1 MPQTS
6 LLPPVTAVRMV
17 WARAGAFSND
27 PDSKLSAALTEA
39 ALKELRDR
47 AEKEEPR
54 EKDYIL
60 SAIATMDAALRN
72 LDIIQKGREL
82 NFQENERLR
91 QAYLDSVAENIT
103 FGNKAGDFLKSLPT
117 VTIGGAG
124 SVTLAASLQSSLKLS
139 DLQLW
144 GLGLAAAAL
153 GYLVHLGAVRLMRR
167 RTQMLYVIQDYE
179 RGLYYNQY
187 VTRAAT
193 VLTSLYLDVD
203 RIHKNVF
210 GQSYP
215 VETEA
220 QGIVGEMLKG
230 IRPTFCRYAQARE
243 RAKSRARTLAA
254 VRDRRRCAGKLPS
267 LGRVMT
273 WITWWARGR
282 TTRLAKPF

>member
-1 MPQTS
+1 MSQTS

-17 WARAGAFSND
+17 WARTGAFSDD
-27 PDSKLSAALTEA
+27 PDSKLAAALTEA
-39 ALKELRDR
+39 ALKQLRDR
-47 AEKEEPR
+47 AEKEDPR
-54 EKDYIL
+54 EKDYIF
-60 SAIATMDAALRN
+60 SGIATMDASLRN

-82 NFQENERLR
+82 NFQENDRLR

-103 FGNKAGDFLKSLPT
+103 FGNKAGNFLKALPT
-117 VTIGGAG
+117 ITIGGAG
-124 SVTLAASLQSSLKLS
+124 SVTLAASLQDSLKLS

-153 GYLVHLGAVRLMRR
+153 GYLVHLGVVRLMRR

-210 GQSYP
+210 GQSYQ

-220 QGIVGEMLKG
+220 QVIVGEMLKG
-230 IRPTFCRYAQARE
+230 IRPTFCRYVHKHMKEQKVAPE
-243 RAKSRARTLAA
+243 LW
-254 VRDRRRCAGKLPS
+254 S
-267 LGRVMT
+267 LCETGGDAPASCPHWEGWGPVD
-273 WITWWARGR
+273 
-282 TTRLAKPF
+282 KQK